1 LLYCSDSGVQTT
13 ERDVTRSMSLDA
25 SGDNGDVGKEKA
37 AAVKLI
43 TQPDA
48 GVAPLL
54 AAVARATRTIDI
66 VIFRFDLAPLEAALS
81 AAVAR
86 GVVVR
91 ALIAH
96 TNRGGEQ
103 GLRKLEQRFLKAGVT
118 VCRTKDDLVRYHGK
132 LLITDRRRAYVLGF
146 NYTAADLESRSFGVV
161 VRSRR
166 IVKEILR
173 LFESDA
179 NRTDFVPT
187 VRDVVVSPE
196 NARRRLVAFLR
207 RTRTSLDIYDPQVSD
222 DEMLALL
229 QRKAARGVRVR
240 ILGTLEK
247 KWADAGFDV
256 RDYPGK
262 RLHVRAIVR
271 DGRRAFVGSQ
281 SLRKLE
287 LDERREV
294 GVIIRD
300 RAIVRALERTFKR
313 DWRNTPDARKAK
325 RQAGTETKKEMK
337 KTKEMQGKKVK
348 EEKKEKKKKDRKKR
362 A

>member
-1 LLYCSDSGVQTT
+1 
-13 ERDVTRSMSLDA
+13 MM
-25 SGDNGDVGKEKA
+25 
-37 AAVKLI
+37 KLI

-48 GVAPLL
+48 GAAPLIE
-54 AAVARATRTIDI
+54 AVRRAKRTVDI
-66 VIFRFDLAPLEAALS
+66 VIFRFDLEPLEDELA

-103 GLRKLEQRFLKAGVT
+103 RLRKLEQRMLKAGVT

-132 LLITDRRRAYVLGF
+132 VLTIDRRSVYILGF
-146 NYTAADLESRSFGVV
+146 NYTKADIKSRSFGVV
-161 VRSRR
+161 LRSRR
-166 IVKEILR
+166 IVKEVLR

-179 NRTDFVPT
+179 SRIEFVPR
-187 VRDVVVSPE
+187 VRDLVVSPE
-196 NARRRLVAFLR
+196 NARRRLDAFLR
-207 RTRTSLDIYDPQVSD
+207 RARKTLDIYDPQVSD
-222 DEMLALL
+222 DQMLAVL
-229 QRKAARGVRVR
+229 QRKANRGVKIR
-240 ILGTLEK
+240 ILGKLEK
-247 KWADAGFDV
+247 KWAEAGLEARAF
-256 RDYPGK
+256 PGK

-294 GVIIRD
+294 GVIIRA
-300 RAIVRALERTFKR
+300 RPIVRRLQKIFDR
-313 DWRNTPDARKAK
+313 DWSLTREARD
-325 RQAGTETKKEMK
+325 KKSRK
-337 KTKEMQGKKVK
+337 KT
-348 EEKKEKKKKDRKKR
+348 